1 MADFW
6 RTRGGSRYFVYVD
19 GGLWT
24 GDGQQ
29 SSRDLGEAQD
39 RGQQA
44 FFEAREAG
52 VEAPEIFI
60 THSMERHLN
69 VAALNA
75 ALASVNRGTTDVVPP
90 PSTPNPSENPN
101 GLALLGS
108 HPLASATGLPTFEAS
123 GATYPDDYSRFT
135 IGDGQVDGGYYH
147 IGIGK
152 TPSAYI
158 GTNRIGDPDDI
169 VIELDVA
176 FRVRVTGDVPYKL
189 FRSIVFAEPDW
200 SEAAVGHVW
209 FSQPAG
215 TGVIA
220 SDPAR
225 GVVGSVLQTVGYN
238 DTANF
243 TWEGAVVGTD
253 NLADGEWHTVRIYQ
267 KLNSA
272 GVADGI
278 CRVWIDGVLDIED
291 TTINWVD
298 SYNLEY
304 GFNAI
309 FLEAYHNDGSSGGT
323 TLDFKDLYVR
333 GATYTPGTPALTITT
348 TSLPGVEAGAGY
360 SQQLQVSGGG
370 GSETWTITA
379 GSLSGSGLTLSS
391 TGSITGVGGTP
402 GTYNFT
408 VQAAE
413 GGYTSDT
420 QALSIVV
427 QTVSPPGTVWW
438 EEDWDYADTAGMLAG
453 IAEDSSTGPGGIS
466 LLTGLSGTPWGGTK
480 ALRCTFL
487 AAGSPTDHQIGAT
500 LSPGTLAD
508 VDRPREIWI
517 QTWCRWNTGWLWT
530 GPHTGGGNGPGHK
543 HFFAFDQTQLSD
555 ARWNNTM
562 GVGNTDA
569 QFIYSGSYG
578 TGPRNE
584 TPAGGIYSWV
594 GAGWLPVWYHIKMG
608 NPDGMFRGAVNGEI
622 FTWGT
627 GGSCDP
633 GASRY
638 FKTFALSRNQ
648 NQGKGTDQT
657 LDFGPVRVYLVEPP
671 NSPWA

>member
-1 MADFW
+1 MSPDFW
-6 RTRGGSRYFVYVD
+6 STRGGSRYFVYVD
-19 GGLWT
+19 GDLWT

-44 FFEAREAG
+44 YFEAREAG

-75 ALASVNRGTTDVVPP
+75 ALASVNRGTTDVTPP
-90 PSTPNPSENPN
+90 PSTPDPSDNPN

-123 GATYPDDYSRFT
+123 GATYPDDYTRFT
-135 IGDGQVDGGYYH
+135 IADTGVDGGYYH

-176 FRVRVTGDVPYKL
+176 FRLRVTGDVPYKL

-243 TWEGAVVGTD
+243 IWEGAVVGTD

-291 TTINWVD
+291 TSINWVD

-323 TLDFKDLYVR
+323 TIDFRDLYVR
-333 GATYTPGTPALTITT
+333 GATYVISPTAISVLTSSLSSGTQGASYNQTLQATGGNGTYVWTVEDGSLPSGLSLDPGT
-348 TSLPGVEAGAGY
+348 GA
-360 SQQLQVSGGG
+360 
-370 GSETWTITA
+370 
-379 GSLSGSGLTLSS
+379 
-391 TGSITGVGGTP
+391 ITGTPTVLGTS
-402 GTYNFT
+402 NFT
-408 VQAAE
+408 VQCADT
-413 GGYTSDT
+413 GGSTPDT
-420 QALSIVV
+420 VSLSIMVGAPGGGSDPFQVV
-427 QTVSPPGTVWW
+427 NWDGYANIAAAIAGEGLAITEQGGAVSLVSGLTGTPTGFTKAVRCTYLGGQGAETTANFTVFVDQGSTRQLREIWGRYYVRFEDGFTTNGPNGGNPDLKFLFLFDQTPSGSRRWETNVGVFGDNYGQYIAGNGDNLPGADDLFDGVW
-438 EEDWDYADTAGMLAG
+438 EEVRFHAKFGTNPASGGTAIWKTRFHTTG
-453 IAEDSSTGPGGIS
+453 ITRTWPGGVDA
-466 LLTGLSGTPWGGTK
+466 TFPGFYYNQV
-480 ALRCTFL
+480 TFL
-487 AAGSPTDHQIGAT
+487 ANLNRGSSTD
-500 LSPGTLAD
+500 LD
-508 VDRPREIWI
+508 VDH
-517 QTWCRWNTGWLWT
+517 
-530 GPHTGGGNGPGHK
+530 GPIELFDFDPG
-543 HFFAFDQTQLSD
+543 
-555 ARWNNTM
+555 
-562 GVGNTDA
+562 
-569 QFIYSGSYG
+569 
-578 TGPRNE
+578 
-584 TPAGGIYSWV
+584 
-594 GAGWLPVWYHIKMG
+594 
-608 NPDGMFRGAVNGEI
+608 
-622 FTWGT
+622 WGT
-627 GGSCDP
+627 D
-633 GASRY
+633 
-638 FKTFALSRNQ
+638 
-648 NQGKGTDQT
+648 
-657 LDFGPVRVYLVEPP
+657 LDG
-671 NSPWA
+671 